1 MKSCTQ
7 CLKEK
12 DISAF
17 IDKRNGTET
26 LLKHIQQ
33 LN

>member
-26 LLKHIQQ
+26 LLCS
-33 LN
+33 